1 MVKDILFNGDIVTK
15 DGDFVVSTSDL
26 QHVEHILI
34 AHPGHYKNAPWIG
47 VGIEDYLNAPT
58 SGIVRQKLEREIK
71 LQLES
76 DGAKNT
82 IISLDNDLQNVKIN
96 ADYE

>member
-1 MVKDILFNGDIVTK
+1 MVKDIAFNGDIVTK
-15 DGDFVVSTSDL
+15 NGDFVVAASDL

-34 AHPGHYKNAPWIG
+34 AHPGHYKNAPWVGI
-47 VGIEDYLNAPT
+47 GIEDYLNAPT
-58 SGIVRQKLEREIK
+58 SGMARQRLEREIK
-71 LQLES
+71 LQLEA

-82 IISLDNDLQNVKIN
+82 IINLDNSLQNVQIN